1 MYMNLQKIV
10 KLITGIALIVP
21 GAFMIADFQMVLLG
35 KNVIFFEEVNYR
47 FEFVVGYALIIL
59 GASIV
64 NSKKS

>member
-1 MYMNLQKIV
+1 MNIQKIV
-10 KLITGIALIVP
+10 KLFIGIALIVP

-35 KNVIFFEEVNYR
+35 KNAIFFEGVNYR

-64 NSKKS
+64 NSKK

>member
-1 MYMNLQKIV
+1 LNIQKIV
-10 KLITGIALIVP
+10 KLFIGIALIVP

-35 KNVIFFEEVNYR
+35 KNAIFFEGVNYR

-64 NSKKS
+64 NSKK